1 MSTNESSQ
9 RYSAAGGRIVVDEE
23 LGGLLFR
30 GRQLA
35 PRERP
40 LVVAIKEL
48 AAASG
53 KEMLERWA
61 RFDAPGIAPLAYVG
75 FPDGTSTDPD
85 ELRAMRKRGQPLV
98 ALLAETQPP
107 GLPLAGVVEE
117 EPLTDTEVV
126 RIGLALCD
134 TAVGWLDACG
144 TATIGFRPETIYIA
158 GDIPGER
165 YYAGATPRV
174 FAWIGNGGNDGTFP
188 PTYYGAPLAGSSTQ
202 IDSNDLA
209 FIIGLN
215 LWFAATREHA
225 YRHIHYIEH
234 SRAAFEGTPELG
246 ELCDAVLRLDNA
258 RIGVHTLRDRLAT
271 LATEWNVAPPPFPPP
286 GLAD

>member
-1 MSTNESSQ
+1 MSTNESNHP
-9 RYSAAGGRIVVDEE
+9 YCADNGRIVVDEE
-23 LGGLLFR
+23 LGGLLWR

-61 RFDAPGIAPLAYVG
+61 RIDTPGIAPLAYLG
-75 FPDGTSTDPD
+75 FPDGTSTDPE
-85 ELRAMRKRGQPLV
+85 ELRAMRKRGKPLV
-98 ALLAETQPP
+98 ALLAEAQPP
-107 GLPLAGVVEE
+107 GLPLSGVVEE
-117 EPLTDTEVV
+117 EPLTDAEVV

-134 TAVGWLDACG
+134 TAIAWLDARG
-144 TATIGFRPETIYIA
+144 TATVGFRPETIYIA
-158 GDIPGER
+158 GDIPGDR

-174 FAWIGNGGNDGTFP
+174 FAWIGNGGKDGTFP
-188 PTYYGAPLAGSSTQ
+188 TTYYGAPLASSSTE
-202 IDSNDLA
+202 IDTNDLA

-215 LWFAATREHA
+215 IWFAATRDHA
-225 YRHIHYIEH
+225 YRHIYYIEH
-234 SRAAFEGTPELG
+234 ARQPFTGTPDLG

-258 RIGVHTLRDRLAT
+258 RIGVHTLRDRLVA
-271 LATEWNVAPPPFPPP
+271 LASKWNVAAPPFPPP